1 MTKPTISEFTG
12 TENLGVIFREQNKIQ
27 VKLLG
32 GKLPLSGTSGNVEL
46 NLGGKL
52 RTIILQ
58 GASDGTGF
66 VGIPDTAE
74 QRLSNFI
81 YRMEEWVNNGTQ
93 TLRVYIDSF
102 GEEYN
107 VHAVDWTWIRSFS
120 DPNRILYTL
129 MMREAWVAP

>member
-1 MTKPTISEFTG
+1 MVKPTISEFTG
-12 TENLGVIFREQNKIQ
+12 TESLGTIFREQNKIQ

-32 GKLPLSGTSGNVEL
+32 GKLPASSTSGNVEL

-58 GASDGTGF
+58 GATDGHGF
-66 VGIPDTAE
+66 AGSTPE
-74 QRLSNFI
+74 QKLAQFV
-81 YRMEEWVNNGTQ
+81 YRIEEWVNNGVQTQ
-93 TLRVYIDSF
+93 RVYIDSL

-107 VHAVDWTWIRSFS
+107 VLAVDWTWIRSFS

-129 MMREAWVAP
+129 TMREGFSTT